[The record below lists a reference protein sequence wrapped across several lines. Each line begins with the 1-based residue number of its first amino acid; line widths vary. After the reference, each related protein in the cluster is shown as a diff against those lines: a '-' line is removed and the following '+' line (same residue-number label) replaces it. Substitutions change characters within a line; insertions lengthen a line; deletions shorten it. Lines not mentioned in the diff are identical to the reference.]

1 MSSAGSSKR
10 IKGEIRTM
18 LNSKDPNI
26 TAVIDKDN
34 ILKWKATIKG
44 PKDTAYEGGVFKL
57 KITLPKDYPF
67 QPPKIIFKTKIYHCN
82 INRQGEICLD
92 ILKEGWS
99 PALTIEKTLLSLITL
114 LECPNPDDPL
124 EPGIARQM
132 REDGLSFLKDATK
145 MTQKYAFP
153 RKLDKEQKPADNE
166 NTYNE
171 NVEDNE
177 NTYNEN
183 VEDDVIS
190 NSDDSD
196 Y

>member
-1 MSSAGSSKR
+1 MSSTGSSKR

-26 TAVIDKDN
+26 TAVADKDN

-132 REDGLSFLKDATK
+132 REDGLTFFKDATT

-153 RKLDKEQKPADNE
+153 RKVDKEQKITNNE
-166 NTYNE
+166 HI
-171 NVEDNE
+171 EDNE
-177 NTYNEN
+177 
-183 VEDDVIS
+183 IS
-190 NSDDSD
+190 DSD
-196 Y
+196 GSDGSDY